1 MTSNS
6 LQSTQFN
13 PYFQYIKNNSKS
25 ALKKFLETAQTNSS
39 NNVGLNPFLPNF
51 YLTTTNSDQVITNFF
66 EILFHI
72 KDYLHKIDQCIQ
84 IMKLNQSDLKS
95 VSVSLHNLNF
105 SENILGFTFKNASK
119 DQKNLQTYL
128 NSLNS
133 TNNKNKLTNNISL
146 DLFSSTKNIFTKI
159 QKPLALALIENNYIQ
174 NNHYRN
180 YYIQLLNN
188 SNNALTA
195 LLQKNNVVSIYAFRP
210 LLEIQACL
218 HKTINK
224 KNNKM
229 NNKMNKNGMK
239 NNHINYKIVGNNT
252 TNMGASSSSNKNAKK
267 KLINKIPEYSQLYD
281 TYNYQTLLQT
291 YSDESNQYF
300 GEFYKQMSNIYH
312 QKVGDNTLYD
322 YVMAALQLEK
332 NFILFLVSNID
343 KDQLFHLYHLD
354 NVIKGDIYRNI
365 DTFLKYHPALDLSAS
380 TTSSIPTP
388 FTIPAFQTFLDTS
401 IAGAFTNTSSGA

>member
-6 LQSTQFN
+6 LQSAQFN
-13 PYFQYIKNNSKS
+13 PYFQYININNTKKNR
-25 ALKKFLETAQTNSS
+25 LKNFLENPTNTESKI
-39 NNVGLNPFLPNF
+39 NLNPFLPNF
-51 YLTTTNSDQVITNFF
+51 YLTTTGSNSDQVITNFF

-72 KDYLHKIDQCIQ
+72 KDYLHKMDQCIQ
-84 IMKLNQSDLKS
+84 IIKLNQSDLKS
-95 VSVSLHNLNF
+95 VSVNLNNLNF
-105 SENILGFTFKNASK
+105 SENILGFTFTNASK

-128 NSLNS
+128 NSLSSN
-133 TNNKNKLTNNISL
+133 NNKNKSTNKISI
-146 DLFSSTKNIFTKI
+146 DLFTSTKNVFTKI
-159 QKPLALALIENNYIQ
+159 QKPLALAFIENNYIQ

-218 HKTINK
+218 HKKTIK
-224 KNNKM
+224 KNNKI
-229 NNKMNKNGMK
+229 NKNGMK
-239 NNHINYKIVGNNT
+239 NNHIDYKIVGNDNK
-252 TNMGASSSSNKNAKK
+252 NIGDSSNKNNKK

-300 GEFYKQMSNIYH
+300 GEFYKHMSNIYH

-332 NFILFLVSNID
+332 NFLLFLVSNID
-343 KDQLFHLYHLD
+343 KEQVSHLYHLD
-354 NVIKGDIYRNI
+354 NVIKDDIHRNI
-365 DTFLKYHPALDLSAS
+365 DGFLKFHPSLDLSIS
-380 TTSSIPTP
+380 TTSSTPTP
-388 FTIPAFQTFLDTS
+388 FSIPIFKNFLDNS
-401 IAGAFTNTSSGA
+401 ISGAFPSTSSSS

>member
-1 MTSNS
+1 MTNNS
-6 LQSTQFN
+6 LQSAQFN
-13 PYFQYIKNNSKS
+13 PYFEYIKNKPIL
-25 ALKKFLETAQTNSS
+25 ATFLEKSTTQP
-39 NNVGLNPFLPNF
+39 NNASLSPFLPNF
-51 YLTTTNSDQVITNFF
+51 YLTTKNSDQVITNFF

-84 IMKLNQSDLKS
+84 IIKLNQTDLKS
-95 VSVSLHNLNF
+95 VSIRLNNLNF
-105 SENILGFTFKNASK
+105 SENILGFTFTNPSK

-128 NSLNS
+128 NSLSSN
-133 TNNKNKLTNNISL
+133 NNKNKSTNKISI
-146 DLFSSTKNIFTKI
+146 DLFTSTKNVFTKI

-218 HKTINK
+218 HKKTIK
-224 KNNKM
+224 KNNKI
-229 NNKMNKNGMK
+229 NKNGMK
-239 NNHINYKIVGNNT
+239 NNHIDYKIVGNDNK
-252 TNMGASSSSNKNAKK
+252 NIGDSSNKNNKK
-267 KLINKIPEYSQLYD
+267 KLINKIPEYSQLYEP
-281 TYNYQTLLQT
+281 YNYQTLLQT

-300 GEFYKQMSNIYH
+300 QEFYKHMSNIYH

-332 NFILFLVSNID
+332 NFLLFLVSNID
-343 KDQLFHLYHLD
+343 KDQIAHLYHLD
-354 NVIKGDIYRNI
+354 NVIKGDIHRNI
-365 DTFLKYHPALDLSAS
+365 DGFLKFHPSLDLSAS
-380 TTSSIPTP
+380 TTISTPTP
-388 FTIPAFQTFLDTS
+388 FTIPSFQTFLDNS
-401 IAGAFTNTSSGA
+401 ISGAFTTSSASVS

>member
-6 LQSTQFN
+6 LQSNQFN
-13 PYFQYIKNNSKS
+13 SYFKYINNKPTLASFLKNPTTSP
-25 ALKKFLETAQTNSS
+25 S
-39 NNVGLNPFLPNF
+39 NIVKLNPFLPNF
-51 YLTTTNSDQVITNFF
+51 YLRTISSDQVITNFF

-84 IMKLNQSDLKS
+84 IIKLNQSDLKS
-95 VSVSLHNLNF
+95 VSVSLNNLNF
-105 SENILGFTFKNASK
+105 SENILGFTFTNASK

-128 NSLNS
+128 NSLSSN
-133 TNNKNKLTNNISL
+133 NNKNKSTNKISI
-146 DLFSSTKNIFTKI
+146 DLFTSTKNVFTKI

-195 LLQKNNVVSIYAFRP
+195 LLQKNNLVSIYAFRP

-218 HKTINK
+218 HKKTIK
-224 KNNKM
+224 RNNKI
-229 NNKMNKNGMK
+229 NKNGMK
-239 NNHINYKIVGNNT
+239 NNHIDYKIVGNDNK
-252 TNMGASSSSNKNAKK
+252 NIGDSSNKNNKK

-300 GEFYKQMSNIYH
+300 QEFYKHMSNIYH
-312 QKVGDNTLYD
+312 QKVGGNTLYD

-332 NFILFLVSNID
+332 NFLLFLVSNID
-343 KDQLFHLYHLD
+343 KDQISHLYHLD
-354 NVIKGDIYRNI
+354 NVIKGDIHRNI
-365 DTFLKYHPALDLSAS
+365 DTFLKFHPALDLSAS
-380 TTSSIPTP
+380 TTSSTPTP
-388 FTIPAFQTFLDTS
+388 FSIPTFKKFLDNS
-401 IAGAFTNTSSGA
+401 ISGAFTNTST

>member
-1 MTSNS
+1 MTNNS

-13 PYFQYIKNNSKS
+13 TYFQYIKNSKN
-25 ALKKFLETAQTNSS
+25 ALKTFLKNAETNSS
-39 NNVGLNPFLPNF
+39 NKVGLNPFLPNF
-51 YLTTTNSDQVITNFF
+51 YLRTANSDQVITNFF

-84 IMKLNQSDLKS
+84 IIKLNQSDLKS
-95 VSVSLHNLNF
+95 VSVNLNNLNF

-133 TNNKNKLTNNISL
+133 NNNKNKSTNKISI
-146 DLFSSTKNIFTKI
+146 DLFTSTKNVFTKI
-159 QKPLALALIENNYIQ
+159 QKPLALVLIENNYIQ
-174 NNHYRN
+174 NNQYRN
-180 YYIQLLNN
+180 YYIQLFNN

-210 LLEIQACL
+210 LLEIQSCL
-218 HKTINK
+218 HKTTNK
-224 KNNKM
+224 KNNKI
-229 NNKMNKNGMK
+229 NNKINNKGMK

-252 TNMGASSSSNKNAKK
+252 TNIDASGNANKNVKK

-291 YSDESNQYF
+291 YKDESNQYF
-300 GEFYKQMSNIYH
+300 GEFYKQMSIIYH

-332 NFILFLVSNID
+332 NFLLFLVSNID
-343 KDQLFHLYHLD
+343 KDQISHLYHLD
-354 NVIKGDIYRNI
+354 NVIKGDIHRNI
-365 DTFLKYHPALDLSAS
+365 DTFLKYHPALDLSIS
-380 TTSSIPTP
+380 TTSSTPTP
-388 FTIPAFQTFLDTS
+388 FTIPAFENFLVNS
-401 IAGAFTNTSSGA
+401 ISGAFTSTSSSP